1 MEPKWSYKGAARQ
14 NLEPQTRGM
23 GSPIKLGIVITLIS
37 TWCKTWAGDEMQW
50 SGNEVWWSG
59 NEVQWSGN
67 EVHWSG
73 NETAAHLF
81 LPSASPSRHDSQ
93 ATGKNKFQSSSQLD
107 QECTLY
113 NRCLETWV
121 FLQVT

>member
-14 NLEPQTRGM
+14 NLEPQTQGM

-50 SGNEVWWSG
+50 PG
-59 NEVQWSGN
+59 NEVQWFGN
-67 EVHWSG
+67 EVQWSG

-93 ATGKNKFQSSSQLD
+93 ATGENKFQSSSQLD
-107 QECTLY
+107 
-113 NRCLETWV
+113 
-121 FLQVT
+121 